1 MYCYPHT
8 LTPPQ
13 DGVTPLYKACEK
25 GQREVAKVLLEHGA
39 DVVRPCRKVGLEY
52 MCKGCMCVQ

>member
-1 MYCYPHT
+1 MCCHPHI
-8 LTPPQ
+8 LTPSQ

-39 DVVRPCRKVGLEY
+39 DVVRPCRKVRLKIV
-52 MCKGCMCVQ
+52 CA